1 MKHIFHNQLK
11 LHFHFLVI
19 LHNMEEKLETNGNF
33 TKKYEFKFQL
43 PNLCYEYQFKTI
55 KRITNIY
62 KEKSLTFSPPFPI
75 GK

>member
-1 MKHIFHNQLK
+1 
-11 LHFHFLVI
+11 
-19 LHNMEEKLETNGNF
+19 MEEKLETNGNF